1 MTIMR
6 LILLIQLTIVVIL
19 IKQYCAPP
27 SKELSAFKGV
37 LVSWHPSHF
46 RKAYLDSSKA
56 SSPDLCGIAASKV
69 EHSSYL

>member
-6 LILLIQLTIVVIL
+6 LILLIQLTIMVIL

-37 LVSWHPSHF
+37 SVSWHPSHF

-56 SSPDLCGIAASKV
+56 SLPALCGTASSKV